1 MKTYYLCG
9 PTVYDY
15 PHIGNLRPILTFDI
29 MIRAQKYLGEE
40 IFFVHNITD
49 IDDKIINKAINNN
62 ISEESISTKF
72 YLYYLEQ
79 LGNFNILIPD
89 KMPKV
94 TEELNQLFL
103 YIQKLIDNKSAYK
116 IGNNVYFDVQKYSFQ
131 YGIVSGQKLEN
142 LEFEDS
148 KITKKNKADF
158 ALWKDTK
165 VGIKYDSPFGKGR
178 PGWHTECAAFI
189 DTYFKGKTIDIHGGG
204 IDLIFPHHENEN
216 IQHYALYNQNIAN
229 KWIHFGTLNYKNQK
243 MSKSIGN
250 IIYPHDFLK
259 QYYADT
265 YRLTLLMTNY
275 SKPISMTDELFEA
288 NNKLIEKYLITWNQ
302 FQLNTEFKTQKVN
315 KELMKNILTLIGS
328 LDFANANK
336 EIFALSKDKNNL
348 VTFFEVM
355 KVLGFL
361 FPLKF
366 LSNEIK
372 EIYKE
377 WLNFRDKK
385 EFQKADEL
393 RKILIKEKI
402 L

>member
-29 MIRAQKYLGEE
+29 MIRAQKYLGEK

-49 IDDKIINKAINNN
+49 IDDKIINKAITNNV
-62 ISEESISTKF
+62 SEESISTNF

-79 LGNFNILIPD
+79 LSNFNILKPD

-103 YIQKLIDNKSAYK
+103 YIQKLIDNGSAYK
-116 IGNNVYFDVQKYSFQ
+116 IGNNVYFDVQKYSLQ

-142 LEFEDS
+142 LEFEES

-204 IDLIFPHHENEN
+204 VDLIFPHHENEN

-275 SKPISMTDELFEA
+275 SKPINMTDELFQA
-288 NNKLIEKYLITWNQ
+288 NNNLIEKYLITWNQ
-302 FQLNTEFKTQKVN
+302 FQLSTEFKTQKVN

-348 VTFFEVM
+348 VTFFEIM

-366 LSNEIK
+366 LSN
-372 EIYKE
+372 
-377 WLNFRDKK
+377 
-385 EFQKADEL
+385 
-393 RKILIKEKI
+393 
-402 L
+402 